1 MRILIIEDN
10 EALASVVRR
19 GLLESGHVVDVEY
32 DGLAGAATAQSGS
45 YDAIILD
52 VMLPG
57 MDGLSVA
64 ASLRSA
70 GMKTPILMLTAR
82 DTADDAITGLR
93 AGADD
98 YVRKPFAFGELEA
111 RLHSI
116 TRREGAPA
124 AREMLRTGDVVM
136 DLASRTVSRAG
147 TPIALSARETAF
159 LEYFMRNEGMLLTRA
174 MLENALWEA
183 DRDTVSNIIE
193 VYVRRLRA
201 KLSPNGEPSLIHTV
215 RGAGYRFGIKP

>member
-19 GLLESGHVVDVEY
+19 GLLESGHVVDVEH
-32 DGLAGAATAQSGS
+32 DGSAGEATAQSGT

-64 ASLRSA
+64 ASLRKA
-70 GMKTPILMLTAR
+70 GLTTPILMLTAR
-82 DTADDAITGLR
+82 DTADDAIAGLG

-116 TRREGAPA
+116 TRREGTKA
-124 AREMLRTGDVVM
+124 AREMLRTGDLVM
-136 DLASRTVSRAG
+136 DLAARTVSRAG

-174 MLENALWEA
+174 MLEDALWEA
-183 DRDTVSNIIE
+183 DRDTMSNIIE
-193 VYVRRLRA
+193 VYVRRLRT

-215 RGAGYRFGIKP
+215 RGSGYRFGTAP